1 MSCRREG
8 SAVAE
13 LNGESN
19 IRVIGVST
27 IGPDQLDLG
36 SVTVAEWGIT
46 GFPNIAD
53 DGELHARFD
62 VVTHPTA
69 VAVSAGGS
77 LALTTDEIDIQNAM
91 ELIKRARARDA

>member
-1 MSCRREG
+1 MTCRKES

-13 LNGESN
+13 LNGQLG
-19 IRVIGVST
+19 IKAIGVST
-27 IGPDQLDLG
+27 IGPDQLDFG

-53 DGELHARFD
+53 SGEVHARFN
-62 VVTHPTA
+62 VLTHPTA

-77 LALTTDEIDIQNAM
+77 LASTTDEIDVQGAM
-91 ELIKRARARDA
+91 ELITRARDRDA

>member
-36 SVTVAEWGIT
+36 SVTVAEWGIS

-53 DGELHARFD
+53 DGEVHARFD

-77 LALTTDEIDIQNAM
+77 LASTTDEIDVQSAM
-91 ELIKRARARDA
+91 ELITRARDRDA